1 MIKLLKP
8 KFWDNKNK
16 IFSILLLPISAL
28 IQLLLKFKKNISVA
42 KKFNIPIIC
51 VGNIYIGGTGKTPLS
66 INIANE
72 LKNSFTNV
80 VIIKKFYKNQ
90 KDEHILINEKSGS
103 LITNF
108 TRIKALEEAE
118 KKGSKVAILDD
129 GFQDY
134 TIKKDLNILCFNNR
148 QLIGNGFTFP
158 SGPLRESF
166 NSIKSAQIIVING
179 EENKVFEKKIYEVSK
194 GIKIYY
200 SKYIPLNIDEFKN
213 KKLFA
218 IAGIGNPN
226 NFFELLT
233 ENGLK
238 VEKSI
243 SFPDHYAFNKNELE
257 KIIHYSKKNNL
268 EIVTTEK
275 DYHRVKNFE
284 LSDIR
289 YLKIELQI
297 LKKNDFFKNISNYL

>member
-16 IFSILLLPISAL
+16 IFSIILLPISAL
-28 IQLLLKFKKNISVA
+28 IQLLLKFKKKISVA

-166 NSIKSAQIIVING
+166 NSIKDAQIIVING
-179 EENKVFEKKIYEVSK
+179 EENKVFEKKIYEISK

-226 NFFELLT
+226 NFFELLN
-233 ENGLK
+233 ENDLK

>member
-16 IFSILLLPISAL
+16 IFSIILLPISAL

-134 TIKKDLNILCFNNR
+134 TIKKDLNILCFNNK

-166 NSIKSAQIIVING
+166 NSIKGAQIIVING
-179 EENKVFEKKIYEVSK
+179 EENKVFEKKIYEISK

-226 NFFELLT
+226 NFFELLN
-233 ENGLK
+233 ENDLK

>member
-257 KIIHYSKKNNL
+257 KIIHYSKK
-268 EIVTTEK
+268 IT
-275 DYHRVKNFE
+275 
-284 LSDIR
+284 
-289 YLKIELQI
+289 LK
-297 LKKNDFFKNISNYL
+297 